1 MPYELEPSTLVLHQP
16 VCTVSVGLPAA
27 VSSPPVPGGAAV
39 SSPPVPGGVAVS
51 SPPVPGGAAVSSPPV
66 PGGVGQRCSMSV
78 GQTTLMTLQDEG
90 R

>member
-1 MPYELEPSTLVLHQP
+1 MPCLPEADVPYELGPSTMAPTLVLHQP

-39 SSPPVPGGVAVS
+39 SSPPVPGGV
-51 SPPVPGGAAVSSPPV
+51 
-66 PGGVGQRCSMSV
+66 GQRCSVSV